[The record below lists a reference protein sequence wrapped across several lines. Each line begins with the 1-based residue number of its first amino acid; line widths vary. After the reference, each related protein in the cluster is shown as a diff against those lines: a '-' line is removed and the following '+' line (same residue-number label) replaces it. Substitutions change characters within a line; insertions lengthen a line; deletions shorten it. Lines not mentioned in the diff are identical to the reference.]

1 LIRGGAAAAI
11 GRAQIVRLGGMEP
24 PMFNAVRHVN
34 PSRRRLLRRAGLAGL
49 AASALAAEQLA
60 RPAGA
65 RAANGDPLTV
75 GQANTGTLTTTLT
88 NTGTGDGF
96 DVTASNAGAFAI
108 SGANHTTGANGYG
121 VLGYSLNNA
130 VGVYGY
136 SVNNWGVA
144 AHSTNTTALQSQSI
158 NGVGIV
164 GVSNVVT
171 AIYGQSGGTNGYAET
186 KDAIRGFT
194 DSAAGSGV
202 RGENVNGGTGVTGIA
217 TSKAK
222 GGGGTGVHAAASGVG
237 TALRVDGRAVFSRSG
252 DVVIKS
258 PSSSATVTVPGGL
271 SASALVLALLQT
283 ANPGVFVTSA
293 VPNAATGKVT
303 IHLNKAPGT
312 GKAGGTAKVAW
323 FVVG

>member
-1 LIRGGAAAAI
+1 
-11 GRAQIVRLGGMEP
+11 MEP
-24 PMFNAVRHVN
+24 TMFNAVRHVN

-49 AASALAAEQLA
+49 AASAVAAEQLA
-60 RPAGA
+60 RPAAA
-65 RAANGDPLTV
+65 RAANGDSLLLGEVNTDT
-75 GQANTGTLTTTLT
+75 QTTSLQNTGI
-88 NTGTGDGF
+88 GDGF
-96 DVTASNAGAFAI
+96 DVTSNNANASAI
-108 SGANHTTGANGYG
+108 SGSNSTAGANGYG
-121 VLGYSLNNA
+121 VLGFSANNA
-130 VGVYGY
+130 VGVYGF

-194 DSAAGSGV
+194 DSSAGSGV
-202 RGENVNGGTGVTGIA
+202 RGENVNGGTGVTGVA

-222 GGGGTGVHAAASGVG
+222 GGGGTGVHAVASGLG

-258 PSSSATVTVPGGL
+258 PAASATVTVPGGL
-271 SASALVLALLQT
+271 SSTSLVLAVLQT
-283 ANPGVFVTSA
+283 AIPGVFVTSA
-293 VPNAATGKVT
+293 VPNPSTGKVT

-312 GKAGGTAKVAW
+312 GKGGGNAKVAW
-323 FVVG
+323 FVVN